1 MKLTMQ
7 YFGIKTIIA
16 SISFLGAM
24 YFLCFVAW
32 DTQKPFWTSVN
43 CNISETLVGLHQ
55 TDPKLI
61 QCLRTLIIDPPKPS
75 PYCLAE
81 NFRSLYEQDKIIV
94 EKMANLSPGNF
105 IEIGSGS
112 RTSNTF
118 LLERTNN
125 WTGLLVEPD
134 ERSFATYLSCHR
146 NVSLLNSCIS
156 RDQYV
161 ERTNFILHKGGGSRA
176 TYSLPKRYLPGFKHV
191 AETCFPLYSIMLA
204 INRTNI
210 GVLSLKS
217 GYEEDAILASLPW
230 DKVNISLVAV
240 PVTHFV
246 DRGAAVRK
254 TLTRNNYEVV
264 ALAMGKFDIIAVK
277 KPERKP

>member
-1 MKLTMQ
+1 
-7 YFGIKTIIA
+7 
-16 SISFLGAM
+16 
-24 YFLCFVAW
+24 
-32 DTQKPFWTSVN
+32 
-43 CNISETLVGLHQ
+43 
-55 TDPKLI
+55 
-61 QCLRTLIIDPPKPS
+61 
-75 PYCLAE
+75 
-81 NFRSLYEQDKIIV
+81 
-94 EKMANLSPGNF
+94 MANLSPGNF

-277 KPERKP
+277 KPELLSLKSGYEEDAILASLPWDKVNISLVAVPVTHFVDRGAAVRKTLTRNNYEVVALAMGKFDIIAVKKPERKP